1 MIGMSQKNSGKL
13 LASIAAASL
22 AIMPMIVYADA
33 SAPGAVKVQHKKAMT
48 HKRKH
53 RAKAVAHH
61 AAPQPT
67 QVAQADPAPVYQA
80 PAPVPEP
87 APVAA
92 PEPAPMPAPAP
103 AAPAAP
109 APVVA
114 AHHGSSALLGI
125 LGAAAV
131 IGGIIAVASGG
142 SPASP

>member
-33 SAPGAVKVQHKKAMT
+33 SAPGAVKVHHKKPMA

-53 RAKAVAHH
+53 RAKAVAHRTV
-61 AAPQPT
+61 AEPT
-67 QVAQADPAPVYQA
+67 QVAQAEPAPVYQA
-80 PAPVPEP
+80 PPPEP
-87 APVAA
+87 TPVAA

-103 AAPAAP
+103 AAPAPAP
-109 APVVA
+109 APVMA
-114 AHHGSSALLGI
+114 EHHGSGALLGI

-131 IGGIIAVASGG
+131 IGGIIAVAGGG